1 MISLQFIDISPSIRY
16 QINQTQSNKMHNLEN
31 WSFMKNYSD
40 KESYKIDTED
50 KNKYIKLVVSCRS
63 EVPVL

>member
-1 MISLQFIDISPSIRY
+1 
-16 QINQTQSNKMHNLEN
+16 MHDLEN

-40 KESYKIDTED
+40 KENYKIDTED

-63 EVPVL
+63 KVPVL